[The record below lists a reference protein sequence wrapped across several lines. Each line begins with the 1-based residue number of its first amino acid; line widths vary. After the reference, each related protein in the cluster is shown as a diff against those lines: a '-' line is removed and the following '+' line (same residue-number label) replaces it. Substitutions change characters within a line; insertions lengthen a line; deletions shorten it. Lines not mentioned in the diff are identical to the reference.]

1 MTKHDLI
8 RSLNK
13 ARISQIEVIEPY
25 NQPKADQVLKAA
37 KAIQKTDPTA
47 AARIRDLSAEKRTA
61 TATVRGP
68 HCLTRH
74 PRIAIEN
81 LSWMNPKDS
90 FCYVPY

>member
-37 KAIQKTDPTA
+37 KAMVAKSGQVSI
-47 AARIRDLSAEKRTA
+47 IILRT
-61 TATVRGP
+61 P
-68 HCLTRH
+68 
-74 PRIAIEN
+74 
-81 LSWMNPKDS
+81 
-90 FCYVPY
+90 